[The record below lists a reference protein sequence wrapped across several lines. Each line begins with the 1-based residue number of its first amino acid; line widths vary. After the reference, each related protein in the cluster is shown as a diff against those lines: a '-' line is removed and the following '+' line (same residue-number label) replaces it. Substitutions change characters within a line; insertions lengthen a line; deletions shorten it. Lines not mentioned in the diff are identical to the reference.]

1 MFGLTNLFSRAKPII
16 NTVYSTVA
24 SVFVATGSTS
34 QEVNADSAM
43 KFTTVYSCVK
53 VLSESVA
60 ILPLYLYQE
69 TKDKR
74 KKQTNKLTKILDN
87 PNKFMSCYDF
97 KSMLMVDLE
106 LRGNSYWQI
115 VRNKGLE
122 VTGIYPLLADQMMIK
137 VVESGKVEYHY
148 ASTTQGLVILADEE
162 VLHFKMMSMD
172 GIVGISPVAY
182 NKLSISLGM
191 SQLEYSD
198 KFYQNG
204 SNSAVVLSHPAM
216 LDEEAYNRLKS
227 SFTKQYVGVKNSHK
241 PLLLEDGMKIER
253 LSITNAEAQYIES
266 RTFTKND
273 IASIFRVPPHMI
285 NEMSRATFSN
295 IEHQGMEYVKYT
307 LMPYLVMI
315 ETELNNKL
323 TSSDKQF
330 FKFDV
335 NELIRG
341 DTKTRYESY
350 QLAIQSGWMS
360 PNEARAKEDMET
372 VEGLD
377 IYQVQMNMT
386 QISKDGKEVKNVEKT
401 PLTPNGDTDANNP

>member
-1 MFGLTNLFSRAKPII
+1 MFGINLFSRVKPII

-24 SVFVATGSTS
+24 SVFVATNSTS
-34 QEVNADSAM
+34 QEVTPDSAM
-43 KFTTVYSCVK
+43 KFTTIYSCVK

-60 ILPLYLYQE
+60 TLPLYLYQE
-69 TKDKR
+69 TKNKR
-74 KKQTNKLTKILDN
+74 NKQTNKLTRLLDN
-87 PNKFMSCYDF
+87 PNRFMSSFDF
-97 KSMLMVDLE
+97 KSMVIVDLC

-137 VVESGKVEYHY
+137 VTEGGKVEYHY
-148 ASTTQGLVILADEE
+148 ASTTQGLVVLADEE
-162 VLHFKMMSMD
+162 VLHFKMLSMD
-172 GIVGISPVAY
+172 GIVGISPIAY
-182 NKLSISLGM
+182 NKLAISLGV

-204 SNSAVVLSHPAM
+204 SNSAVVLSHPAT
-216 LDEEAYNRLKS
+216 LDDEAYNRLKS

-241 PLLLEDGMKIER
+241 PILLEDGLKMER

-295 IEHQGMEYVKYT
+295 IEHQSLEFVKYT
-307 LMPYLVMI
+307 LMPYMVMI

-323 TSSDKQF
+323 TSSDKQY
-330 FKFDV
+330 FKFYTNYLV
-335 NELIRG
+335 RG
-341 DTKTRYESY
+341 DIKTRYEAY
-350 QLAIQSGWMS
+350 QIAIQNGFLNR
-360 PNEARAKEDMET
+360 NEVRALEDLDYA
-372 VEGLD
+372 EGLD
-377 IYQVQMNMT
+377 EFIVPLNM
-386 QISKDGKEVKNVEKT
+386 QNVTKT
-401 PLTPNGDTDANNP
+401 GQENNGDLTTQGNSNAENNA